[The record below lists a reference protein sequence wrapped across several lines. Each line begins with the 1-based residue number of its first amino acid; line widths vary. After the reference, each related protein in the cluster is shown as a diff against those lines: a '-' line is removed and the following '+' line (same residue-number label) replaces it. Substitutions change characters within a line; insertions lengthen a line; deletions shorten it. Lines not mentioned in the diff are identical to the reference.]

1 VNLLAGKK
9 SINGKEKP
17 IFNLSL
23 DIDADNLKIINAE
36 FAEATIPVNFSH
48 DQLSAERSVLTL
60 KIKKIAPHQFK
71 IIQTDTKQLLTDY
84 LAYEDFVRNKTESD
98 QIVFSP
104 ITVAA
109 FKTAENLKAK
119 YDSVIWFAHVDKKT
133 FFYVVKG
140 KWNMEKDINRYK
152 DSVIEPYKM
161 GLVNPDLKE
170 IIPAEYDLIHNL
182 SGTFPGLVEVE
193 KDNKKGFYNLDGKIV
208 VPVNYDQ
215 VFPIDDEVNLAVLRN
230 GDDYFYLKKDMA
242 ISEKVDIQIG
252 DFFSKIKNLNS
263 SYDLYSKAIS
273 VVTEYNSTSENGA
286 IYVSPSYLADLNII
300 EKEMDF
306 KNPLRIRKGSNDDED
321 DGLHENYKVGYS
333 GKSERPENW
342 LEASFYSIEDYFLGG
357 RSGFY
362 DTKNIV
368 IIDKKKNRVFTKGL
382 STDYSESGGGSLT
395 GDICDVNSIRV
406 INDSLF
412 EVKAGAVLWFE
423 LYDTAKL
430 VRGGPYYHYLA
441 VKNNKLAELPNNR
454 NFGFTKYVK
463 MDESYLNGC
472 YNMSIGSDPYGKGK
486 NRTLDHITPE
496 MLRYMKNEIYADYA
510 YQFKDKRWEEIF
522 QGMQSYADHISKNKP
537 NNSTVDDSLTVID
550 KYNINW
556 ISQKLKEAKTPPNTL
571 AAK

>member
-1 VNLLAGKK
+1 M
-9 SINGKEKP
+9 
-17 IFNLSL
+17 
-23 DIDADNLKIINAE
+23 
-36 FAEATIPVNFSH
+36 
-48 DQLSAERSVLTL
+48 
-60 KIKKIAPHQFK
+60 
-71 IIQTDTKQLLTDY
+71 
-84 LAYEDFVRNKTESD
+84 
-98 QIVFSP
+98 
-104 ITVAA
+104 
-109 FKTAENLKAK
+109 
-119 YDSVIWFAHVDKKT
+119 
-133 FFYVVKG
+133 VKG

-170 IIPAEYDLIHNL
+170 IIPVEYDLIHNI

-193 KDNKKGFYNLDGKIV
+193 KDNKKGFYNLDGRIV

-215 VFPIDDEVNLAVLRN
+215 VFPIDDEVSLAVLRN

-242 ISEKVDIQIG
+242 ISEKVDIQIS

-368 IIDKKKNRVFTKGL
+368 IIDKKKNRATYEGFFADSYYYREERRRIAASL
-382 STDYSESGGGSLT
+382 SGRHLRCKNLVSG
-395 GDICDVNSIRV
+395 
-406 INDSLF
+406 
-412 EVKAGAVLWFE
+412 
-423 LYDTAKL
+423 
-430 VRGGPYYHYLA
+430 
-441 VKNNKLAELPNNR
+441 
-454 NFGFTKYVK
+454 
-463 MDESYLNGC
+463 
-472 YNMSIGSDPYGKGK
+472 
-486 NRTLDHITPE
+486 
-496 MLRYMKNEIYADYA
+496 
-510 YQFKDKRWEEIF
+510 
-522 QGMQSYADHISKNKP
+522 
-537 NNSTVDDSLTVID
+537 
-550 KYNINW
+550 
-556 ISQKLKEAKTPPNTL
+556 
-571 AAK
+571 